1 MKPSKKAQSSSD
13 IRLRAKPI
21 SQVERSL
28 NHRAPA
34 SGIPFVNTAYSIHIK
49 RMDLD
54 GGGREAQLRMA
65 EVDIPAAAHG
75 ATKRVNDMFGEISP
89 SKDEDFSQMPE

>member
-1 MKPSKKAQSSSD
+1 MKPSKNAHSSSD
-13 IRLRAKPI
+13 MRLRAKPI
-21 SQVERSL
+21 CQAEMSL
-28 NHRAPA
+28 HQRTPA

-89 SKDEDFSQMPE
+89 